1 VYDIAQAPTVVVGN
15 VGGTTRAKP
24 LLGHATAVKLWR
36 DAENDREYAFVA
48 AGHAGIGVVDVT
60 DAANMVLI
68 KVFEPI
74 KTEVHEEDGVITP
87 QYNKADGKSVDVLIV
102 DDHAYFT
109 YDSFGVLAYTIADL
123 IKPLPE
129 GMDPTD
135 IWERGEIGERPIAV
149 ARFKL
154 QDEDLGGSA
163 ELADLGGGSQGMRF
177 LNTGDEYF
185 FYVAYDSAGVAKI
198 NWTDVANPVLDQ
210 HANTA
215 GNASDVEVANRCVY
229 VADGGGGL
237 VIMR

>member
-1 VYDIAQAPTVVVGN
+1 
-15 VGGTTRAKP
+15 
-24 LLGHATAVKLWR
+24 
-36 DAENDREYAFVA
+36 VA
-48 AGHAGIGVVDVT
+48 SGHAGIGVVDVT

-74 KTEVHEEDGVITP
+74 KTEYHEELDGSLSA

-109 YDSFGVLAYTIADL
+109 YDSFGVLAYRIVDL
-123 IKPLPE
+123 VKPLPA

-135 IWERGEIGERPIAV
+135 IWERGEIGERPVAV

-154 QDEDLGGSA
+154 QDPTLSGSA
-163 ELADLGGGSQGMRF
+163 DLADLGGGAQGMFFQNAR
-177 LNTGDEYF
+177 GKHF

-198 NWTDVANPVLDQ
+198 DWTDVANPVLVQ
-210 HANTA
+210 HADTA
-215 GNASDVEVANRCVY
+215 GNASDVEVASARVF

-237 VIMR
+237 VIIK

>member
-1 VYDIAQAPTVVVGN
+1 M
-15 VGGTTRAKP
+15 
-24 LLGHATAVKLWR
+24 
-36 DAENDREYAFVA
+36 A

-74 KTEVHEEDGVITP
+74 KTETHEEDGVITP
-87 QYNKADGKSVDVLIV
+87 QYNKADGKSADVLVV

-109 YDSFGVLAYTIADL
+109 YDSFGVLAYKIADL
-123 IKPLPE
+123 IKLLPE

-154 QDEDLGGSA
+154 QDPELHGSA
-163 ELADLGGGSQGMRF
+163 ELADLSGGAQGMRF
-177 LNTGDEYF
+177 QDTGGKHL

-198 NWTDVANPVLDQ
+198 DWTNVANPVLVQ